1 MARNGFSPFSL
12 SFSSEE
18 KDLWTVPAVNPHKSS
33 SWLNSPSRA
42 LLNKEGVGLRV
53 AGEGFEFCVV
63 QMRWIRCRLLL
74 AVPWPGGFLFL
85 SPPRF
90 CVISHCW
97 PTSAALLS
105 VGLARKSL
113 LVCPRYGRKPEWAFW
128 PTRQTFSF
136 SFLSWSCTPARVP
149 CHLPLVSCS
158 GFLPVPSSGT
168 AASALRAAHVVC
180 LSLLVDCER
189 SSGQRLALPVRAH
202 LHPWCLAGAQC
213 LAGGGE
219 LSCPSAVTGFSG
231 HWGSSLAVS
240 QPVAS

>member
-136 SFLSWSCTPARVP
+136 SFLSWSCTPE
-149 CHLPLVSCS
+149 S
-158 GFLPVPSSGT
+158 PVIFPWFP
-168 AASALRAAHVVC
+168 AVAFF
-180 LSLLVDCER
+180 LSLPRGQQLPHSEQPMWCACR
-189 SSGQRLALPVRAH
+189 SL
-202 LHPWCLAGAQC
+202 
-213 LAGGGE
+213 
-219 LSCPSAVTGFSG
+219 
-231 HWGSSLAVS
+231 
-240 QPVAS
+240 